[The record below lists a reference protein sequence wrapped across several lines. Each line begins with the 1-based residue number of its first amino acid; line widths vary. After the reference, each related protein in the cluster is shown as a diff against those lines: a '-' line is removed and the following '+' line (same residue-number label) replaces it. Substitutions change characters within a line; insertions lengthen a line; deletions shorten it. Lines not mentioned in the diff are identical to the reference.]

1 MCDATHY
8 HGGIERCKIICQQ
21 RETRMSKELIILIV
35 ASLLPAYAY
44 AGKLDLKQDLSGLDL
59 TVAMEPVENPE
70 AVRITNKPPRVGGC
84 TLSSAGAS
92 PAWPSTVTVRPGRSD
107 PLRV

>member
-1 MCDATHY
+1 
-8 HGGIERCKIICQQ
+8 
-21 RETRMSKELIILIV
+21 MSKELIILIA

-70 AVRITNKPPRVGGC
+70 AVRVTNKTTKVVAC
-84 TLSSAGAS
+84 TLSYGGAS
-92 PAWPSTVTVRPGRSD
+92 PASPSTVTVKPGKSD
-107 PLRV
+107 TLRVTADTAGAPRTGNLKCAEKK